1 MGGNSVD
8 VEIMGHDFNTTTN
21 LAHTIAE
28 QARKIPGAE
37 DIKISRDEDKSELQ
51 IVLDQDKL
59 ARHGLSTADV
69 GSYLRNRIYG
79 YRNSKFKE
87 DGEEYDIIV
96 RLDEK
101 YRSSITDVENILITD
116 GKGQKVRLKELG
128 EIKEYFSPPNIER
141 KSKQRILKVSIT
153 PAAGVA
159 LGEIAGAAQA
169 LIDNMEDIPQD
180 VTMYIGGSF
189 EDQQESF
196 SSLFLLLLLSLMLV
210 YIVMAAQF
218 ESIKMPV
225 IFMLAIP
232 FAFTGVILAL
242 LLTNTTLSIVAALG
256 AVMLV
261 GIVTKNGIVL
271 IDFINLMRERGIRL
285 YDAIAMACR
294 SRL

>member
-153 PAAGVA
+153 PVLDAGIHRDGSTVRVIQDA
-159 LGEIAGAAQA
+159 VYHHVGYPVRIHRCNFGIIAH
-169 LIDNMEDIPQD
+169 EHDIK
-180 VTMYIGGSF
+180 YCCRLRSCHAGWYRY
-189 EDQQESF
+189 E
-196 SSLFLLLLLSLMLV
+196 
-210 YIVMAAQF
+210 
-218 ESIKMPV
+218 
-225 IFMLAIP
+225 
-232 FAFTGVILAL
+232 
-242 LLTNTTLSIVAALG
+242 
-256 AVMLV
+256 
-261 GIVTKNGIVL
+261 
-271 IDFINLMRERGIRL
+271 ERYRANRL
-285 YDAIAMACR
+285 YQPDA
-294 SRL
+294 

>member
-153 PAAGVA
+153 PAAGA
-159 LGEIAGAAQA
+159 
-169 LIDNMEDIPQD
+169 P
-180 VTMYIGGSF
+180 
-189 EDQQESF
+189 
-196 SSLFLLLLLSLMLV
+196 
-210 YIVMAAQF
+210 
-218 ESIKMPV
+218 K
-225 IFMLAIP
+225 
-232 FAFTGVILAL
+232 
-242 LLTNTTLSIVAALG
+242 
-256 AVMLV
+256 
-261 GIVTKNGIVL
+261 
-271 IDFINLMRERGIRL
+271 
-285 YDAIAMACR
+285 
-294 SRL
+294 

>member
-1 MGGNSVD
+1 MRLRTLDLKERSRSVFEIADQVRGILKRFPDILQYTVTTSSGGSMGGNSVD

-101 YRSSITDVENILITD
+101 YRSSITDVENILLPMVKD
-116 GKGQKVRLKELG
+116 KKYV
-128 EIKEYFSPPNIER
+128 
-141 KSKQRILKVSIT
+141 
-153 PAAGVA
+153 
-159 LGEIAGAAQA
+159 
-169 LIDNMEDIPQD
+169 
-180 VTMYIGGSF
+180 
-189 EDQQESF
+189 
-196 SSLFLLLLLSLMLV
+196 
-210 YIVMAAQF
+210 
-218 ESIKMPV
+218 
-225 IFMLAIP
+225 
-232 FAFTGVILAL
+232 
-242 LLTNTTLSIVAALG
+242 
-256 AVMLV
+256 
-261 GIVTKNGIVL
+261 
-271 IDFINLMRERGIRL
+271 
-285 YDAIAMACR
+285 
-294 SRL
+294 